1 MDLNSQYHYSLRN
14 LLTLFFFNLSSHPN
28 ISFITS
34 MQTNNQHLSLKNS
47 IIFVNNMGNPRNLI
61 RLQLAPVVIG
71 L

>member
-14 LLTLFFFNLSSHPN
+14 LLTLFLKLSSHPN